1 MMATISVKTKDRIA
15 AGLKKYKT
23 IIKKAQSQDINES
36 DTVTIIVD
44 MLQDIFGYDKF
55 NEVTSEV
62 AIKKTFCDLAIKI
75 DDKIK
80 VLIEVKSAG
89 TTLNENHIKQAV
101 DYGSNK
107 GIDWVV
113 LTNGIIWKI
122 YKIIFG
128 KPVSNEMLYEFDITA
143 ISAKNESELLQ
154 LYMISKEG
162 IAKSSKTPL
171 QDFYAKKEIVNK
183 FIISNIILSED
194 GLNFIRKNLK
204 KISADSK
211 ATNDDIEGIVKSE
224 IIKREVMDD
233 EAMKLAK
240 NKVNRALK
248 KKALNKET
256 K

>member
-55 NEVTSEV
+55 NEVTSEL
-62 AIKKTFCDLAIKI
+62 AIKKTFCDLALKI
-75 DDKIK
+75 NDEVK

-101 DYGSNK
+101 DYGSNL
-107 GIDWVV
+107 GIDWVI
-113 LTNGIIWKI
+113 LTNGSIWKV
-122 YKIIFG
+122 YKIIFA
-128 KPVSNEMLYEFDITA
+128 KPVSNEMLYEFDLTSIT
-143 ISAKNESELLQ
+143 IKNEAELLQ

-171 QDFYAKKEIVNK
+171 QDFYAKKELVNK
-183 FIISNIILSED
+183 YIISNIILSED

-233 EAMKLAK
+233 DAMKSAK

-248 KKALNKET
+248 KTVKKQNV
-256 K
+256 